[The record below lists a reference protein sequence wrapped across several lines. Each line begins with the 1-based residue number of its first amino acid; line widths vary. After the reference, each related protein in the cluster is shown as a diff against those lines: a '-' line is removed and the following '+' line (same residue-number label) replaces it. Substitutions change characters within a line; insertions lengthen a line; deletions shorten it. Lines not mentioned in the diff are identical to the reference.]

1 MQIWAQ
7 HTPDTAPGEFADVL
21 RAVGPEPKN
30 LMSAIQGVLIH
41 GEAMEHYGLQ
51 AQVFSRE
58 TLSVEKR
65 LAAILMK
72 DDRPLVFARMPQ
84 DRTPGTCRDY
94 ALMLCAGLREHGRPA
109 RVRCGFASYLSA
121 TQWEDHWI
129 CEVREA
135 DHWRRIDAQLDSVL
149 RDVLGVAF
157 SPDGL
162 QPDEFIAADEAWR
175 SYRAG
180 QLDPGTLGH
189 GDACGLWFV
198 YVNLVRDRLAL
209 ANTLTSHWDSWRQ
222 TMDHSP
228 QLTTEMLS
236 VADGLASQEPGLAPN
251 LTPWWLDQRA

>member
-41 GEAMEHYGLQ
+41 GEAMEHYGLPT
-51 AQVFSRE
+51 QVFSRE

-149 RDVLGVAF
+149 RDALG
-157 SPDGL
+157 
-162 QPDEFIAADEAWR
+162 AWV
-175 SYRAG
+175 SG
-180 QLDPGTLGH
+180 INKPT
-189 GDACGLWFV
+189 V
-198 YVNLVRDRLAL
+198 SSLAVPR
-209 ANTLTSHWDSWRQ
+209 T
-222 TMDHSP
+222 
-228 QLTTEMLS
+228 
-236 VADGLASQEPGLAPN
+236 N
-251 LTPWWLDQRA
+251 LTRPDRSRSSIRWVRTTPSFT